1 MLDHAEELFL
11 RNGFSRVDMEEVAGR
26 AGTGKATVYRHF
38 GSKNALFDAVMDRYF
53 DRIASQVAAIVE
65 RHESNVDK
73 IKLLVVRLA
82 SELTRLGDDFWG
94 DLERYRYDK
103 YRSVVAFRRHLVEDY
118 VGTIVERGQQT
129 GEFRDDIPRSVV
141 TTLILAAV
149 ERLSAAPVDEV
160 TTYTYGEIVEMI
172 VSIAVFGIVRKG

>member
-1 MLDHAEELFL
+1 
-11 RNGFSRVDMEEVAGR
+11 MEEVAVR

-38 GSKNALFDAVMDRYF
+38 GSKNALFDAVMDQFFERVSS
-53 DRIASQVAAIVE
+53 RVASVVE
-65 RHESNVDK
+65 SRESNVEK
-73 IKLLVVRLA
+73 IKMLVVRLA
-82 SELTRLGDDFWG
+82 SELSRLGDDFWG

-103 YRSVVAFRRHLVEDY
+103 YRSAVAFRRRLVDDY
-118 VGTIVERGQQT
+118 VGAIVERGQQT

-149 ERLSAAPVDEV
+149 ERLSTAPVDEV

-172 VSIAVFGIVRKG
+172 VSIAVFGIVRQG

>member
-11 RNGFSRVDMEEVAGR
+11 RNGFSRVDMEEVAGG

-53 DRIASQVAAIVE
+53 DRIASQVASIVE
-65 RHESNVDK
+65 RRESNVDK

-94 DLERYRYDK
+94 DLERYRHDR
-103 YRSVVAFRRHLVEDY
+103 YRSAVAFRRRLVEDY

-129 GEFRDDIPRSVV
+129 GEFRDDIPRAVV

-149 ERLSAAPVDEV
+149 ERLSTAPVDEV
-160 TTYTYGEIVEMI
+160 TAYTYGEIVEMI
-172 VSIAVFGIVRKG
+172 VSVAVFGIVRNE